1 MSRRDRRDIPLS
13 TDIQLLQRMFRQIA
27 SRGHRTPPWDRL
39 DPGLVPEADLVFA
52 RETWA
57 ARMNAEYRAMAVFA
71 ELGLP
76 PEVTATMSRLVQ
88 DEARHVELC
97 AELSLRLG
105 GPGAVSVPARDLV
118 FTDRTLPPHL
128 EFAKWTVS
136 TFCVGEASSVALLQS
151 ST

>member
-13 TDIQLLQRMFRQIA
+13 TDIQLLQRMFRRIA

-39 DPGLVPEADLVFA
+39 DPGLGPEADLFFA

-57 ARMNAEYRAMAVFA
+57 ARMNAEYRAMAVFAELAARAA

-118 FTDRTLPPHL
+118 FT
-128 EFAKWTVS
+128 
-136 TFCVGEASSVALLQS
+136 
-151 ST
+151 